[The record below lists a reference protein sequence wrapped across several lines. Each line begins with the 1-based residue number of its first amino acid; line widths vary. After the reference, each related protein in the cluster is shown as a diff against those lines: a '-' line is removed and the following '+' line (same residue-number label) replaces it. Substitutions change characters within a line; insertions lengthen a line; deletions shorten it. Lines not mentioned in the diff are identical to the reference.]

1 MELNTVYTHHDLIR
15 LSLMLQKFKQ
25 LQKINN
31 AMTDILKLR
40 SYTQHILTTP
50 QEKHLSCYKTQHTT
64 TESATN
70 LTTYRGQIN
79 AEIS

>member
-40 SYTQHILTTP
+40 SYT
-50 QEKHLSCYKTQHTT
+50 
-64 TESATN
+64 N
-70 LTTYRGQIN
+70 
-79 AEIS
+79 IS